1 MTTSSRGVSIRQIMF
16 GVLVLLL
23 AVGDCI
29 AWGGG
34 FSNDPGKV
42 RLQDVQVLTLRSGK
56 MTTGRRSSP
65 VQQLKCVGG
74 SAQGAFNPQV
84 VQCKNMGWD
93 GQDVQV
99 NHDDIFAC

>member
-1 MTTSSRGVSIRQIMF
+1 MATANSGILRKGIIFGAIMLF
-16 GVLVLLL
+16 L
-23 AVGDCI
+23 AVGNCV

-42 RLQDVQVLTLRSGK
+42 RLQDVQVLTLKSGK

-99 NHDDIFAC
+99 NYNKFDF